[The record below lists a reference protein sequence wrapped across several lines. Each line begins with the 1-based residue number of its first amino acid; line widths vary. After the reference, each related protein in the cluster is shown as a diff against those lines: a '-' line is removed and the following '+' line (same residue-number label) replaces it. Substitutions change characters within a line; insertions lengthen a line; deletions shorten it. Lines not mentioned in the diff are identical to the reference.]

1 MTWIRLKV
9 QNEQCFTLLLMG
21 ILWVLSLLKRIELGC
36 DMNKTNSD
44 GLAPLH
50 HVAIQGHVGVVD
62 ICTH

>member
-1 MTWIRLKV
+1 MAALHITAHE
-9 QNEQCFTLLLMG
+9 NLMG
-21 ILWVLSLLKRIELGC
+21 VVNKRIEVGC

-50 HVAIQGHVGVVD
+50 HAAIQGHVGVVA